1 MSHAPI
7 ISDFSVSSSEECK
20 QLMTRVES
28 ILNDELMRCVNSNCQ
43 NEGLGYSVVFSVGP
57 VISAYFFI
65 VITY

>member
-28 ILNDELMRCVNSNCQ
+28 ILNDELMRCVNNNCQ
-43 NEGLGYSVVFSVGP
+43 NEGLGYSVFSVGP